1 MSVPP
6 EVSLAE
12 VRRQLEEAAPFAQAA
27 GLVVDAGQLSA
38 TDLGFVVTFRNA
50 QGERFYVE
58 CNCREFPLHPPTIEF
73 VNADRTERGSARLYP
88 NGFHNMPCVCMR
100 YNRKAYQERGGP
112 HQDWRLIDWQL
123 PTSQGVGIDSLGL
136 ILSDLHAKIR
146 VSSGRMG

>member
-38 TDLGFVVTFRNA
+38 NNLGFVITFRNA
-50 QGERFYVE
+50 QGERFYAE
-58 CNCREFPLHPPTIEF
+58 LACRDFPLHPPTVEF
-73 VNADRTERGSARLYP
+73 VNAERTERGSPRLYP
-88 NGFHNMPCVCMR
+88 SGFHPMPCVCMR

-112 HQDWRLIDWQL
+112 HQDWRLIDWHL
-123 PTSQGVGIDSLGL
+123 PTSQGVGIDSLAL